1 MCKVWCKVPRRM
13 RWLVAA
19 YAVLLVASIW
29 LAFGHRGL
37 TIWEDG
43 SWAVGQVQVESH
55 WDSNGEFHPAEWQ
68 LSGCLPLGDC
78 ND

>member
-1 MCKVWCKVPRRM
+1 MCKVLRKVPRRM
-13 RWLVAA
+13 RWLIAA
-19 YAVLLVASIW
+19 YAVLLVASAW
-29 LAFGHRGL
+29 FAGHRGL

-43 SWAVGQVQVESH
+43 SWALGQVQVESH
-55 WDSNGEFHPAEWQ
+55 WDSNGEFHAAEWQ